1 MVKRLKEL
9 IEDTIKKYE
18 VNSDKKGITG
28 VQSGFKRL
36 DELTY
41 GWQPGNLIIIAGR
54 PGMGTFAFVKSM
66 IRNTAVDY
74 NKAVALFSL
83 AMSTDNLISQMILSE
98 TGIRPNNLRRG
109 RFQTHEWEILNND
122 LDNLSNAPIY
132 IDDTPSLSISDLKI
146 RASKLVEEENVK
158 LIVIN
163 NLQLMTIKSSSTI
176 SRKEEINTISRNLK
190 NLAKELNIPIIALSE
205 LTNTVETRGGSKR
218 PLLSDLRE
226 LGTIE
231 QNADLVAF
239 IYRPEYYGMKEWDDE
254 DGTPCE
260 GQGDIIVSK
269 NRNGMLNNIRMK
281 FYAHLAM
288 YSDLRL

>member
-1 MVKRLKEL
+1 MIKRLKEL
-9 IEDTIKKYE
+9 IEDALKKYE
-18 VNSDKKGITG
+18 VNSHKKGITG

-54 PGMGTFAFVKSM
+54 PGMGVFAFVKSM

-83 AMSTDNLISQMILSE
+83 EISSDNLISQMISSE
-98 TGIRPNNLRRG
+98 TGISSYQLRRG
-109 RFQTHEWEILNND
+109 SLQPHEWEILNNN

-132 IDDTPSLSISDLKI
+132 IEDTPSLSISDLKI
-146 RASKLVEEENVK
+146 RVSKLVEEENVN

-163 NLQLMTIKSSSTI
+163 NLQLMTIKSSSTV

-239 IYRPEYYGMKEWDDE
+239 IYRPEYYGMMEWDDE

-269 NRNGMLNNIRMK
+269 NRNGMLNNIRIK
-281 FYAHLAM
+281 FTAHLAK
-288 YSDLRL
+288 YSDLE